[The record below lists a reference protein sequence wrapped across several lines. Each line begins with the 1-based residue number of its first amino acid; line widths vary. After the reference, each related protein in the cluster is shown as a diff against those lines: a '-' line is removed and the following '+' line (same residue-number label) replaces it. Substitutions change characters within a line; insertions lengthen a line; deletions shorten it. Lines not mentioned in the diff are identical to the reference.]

1 MARVAL
7 EILCTAEYS
16 RHNPI
21 NLLSCGKSM
30 SLTKDQ
36 IFYGDI
42 QVRNDAQ
49 GFISLTDMW
58 IASGTPDGKQ
68 NPYEWSR
75 APRAKKSGSSGKTSI
90 TGGPGHKFIEFIA
103 KELNTGADRIYK
115 TTRGKFGGTWA
126 HWQIALAYAKYL
138 SPEFHA
144 WANQVVKDRIEEDHS
159 PDIGITRSRERAIE
173 NWRKQGKSDEYIAAR
188 MKGIEV
194 RNGFTGTLKDHNVSG
209 AGYGICTNN
218 IYQPILGGSAVDIR
232 KERGLPQ
239 KANLRDNMSS
249 VELGGVMFAEILAAD
264 KINREGRQGN
274 GSCAA
279 ACLGAGMN
287 IKSVIDKHESALDKP
302 KELPVMSNTTISD
315 RINNLRDKLR

>member
-1 MARVAL
+1 
-7 EILCTAEYS
+7 
-16 RHNPI
+16 
-21 NLLSCGKSM
+21 M

-36 IFYGDI
+36 IFYGDVH
-42 QVRNDAQ
+42 VRNDAQ
-49 GFISLTDMW
+49 GFINLTDMW
-58 IASGTPDGKQ
+58 IAAGTPEGKQ

-90 TGGPGHKFIEFIA
+90 TGGPGFEFIEFIA

-144 WANQVVKDRIEEDHS
+144 WANQAIKDRIEEDRS
-159 PDIGITRSRERAIE
+159 PELGITRSRDRAIE
-173 NWRKQGKSDEYIAAR
+173 NWRKQGKSEEYIAAR
-188 MKGIEV
+188 IKGIDV

-209 AGYGICTNN
+209 AGYAICTNN
-218 IYQPILGGSAVDIR
+218 IYEPILGGNASEIR
-232 KERGLPQ
+232 QKKGLPQ
-239 KANLRDNMSS
+239 KANLRDSMSS

-264 KINREGRQGN
+264 KIKREGRQGTN
-274 GSCAA
+274 SCAS

-287 IKSVIDKHESALDKP
+287 IKVVLDKHESALAKP
-302 KELPVMSNTTISD
+302 QEDQISNNTAIGE
-315 RINNLRDKLR
+315 RINTLRDRLR